1 MDVVKRRTALSRWV
15 IAPLLLLLFAPLPVP
30 AADAAEAPP
39 PSDPLKW
46 IEKIKLSGGFLGDF
60 RLLHDPLLVPSS
72 LSDLY
77 LRRIE
82 IGVNSTLVDWV
93 SGIIVLNSEWLGDSL
108 HPGDAVLSID
118 EAHLDLHVP
127 KTPFYTVFG
136 LRTQPFGQFES
147 SMINDPLTQDA
158 YETKKV
164 GMTVGLA
171 GPLGLDASLTL
182 YRGDELLSHLFAA
195 GIFDGTAVARADP
208 KVRGVD
214 SMVLALGAAPVDDS
228 LNLGAAFSSEP
239 GAGRR
244 NETLN
249 VFFSLTPPFM
259 KHLAIE
265 GEWMRAL
272 RRETYVGL
280 ARPFREAA
288 FSLEL
293 SWVFGV
299 SGTRPRSNLGG
310 GSYLARRSHLRAHP
324 VEASLRFE
332 SFADDGL
339 AAASGSW
346 SVRRRLGIGGRYTF
360 ARSGSLAVYVA
371 AEARRETRRRAA
383 AADEFHFR
391 LGLDF

>member
-1 MDVVKRRTALSRWV
+1 MKRRTAFPLRGT
-15 IAPLLLLLFAPLPVP
+15 ALALLLLLAPLAAP
-30 AADAAEAPP
+30 AADAAGTPPAPE
-39 PSDPLKW
+39 PLKW
-46 IEKIKLSGGFLGDF
+46 MDKIKLTGGFLGDF
-60 RLLHDPLLVPSS
+60 RLLRDPLLAPSA

-82 IGVNSTLVDWV
+82 IGVNSALVNWV
-93 SGIIVLNSEWLGDSL
+93 NAIIVLNSEWLGDSL
-108 HPGDAVLSID
+108 HANDAILSVD

-127 KTPFYTVFG
+127 ETPLYAVFG

-182 YRGDELLSHLFAA
+182 YRGDELLTHLFAA
-195 GIFDGTAVARADP
+195 GLFDEAAVARADP
-208 KVRGVD
+208 QVRKVD
-214 SMVLALGAAPVDDS
+214 SLVLALAATPVDDS
-228 LNLGAAFSSEP
+228 LSLGAAFSSEP

-249 VFFSLTPPFM
+249 VSFSLNFAFL
-259 KHLAIE
+259 KWLVIE
-265 GEWMRAL
+265 GDWMRAL
-272 RRETYVGL
+272 RRETYAGF
-280 ARPFREAA
+280 ARPFREGA

-293 SWVFGV
+293 SWVFGA
-299 SGTRPRSNLGG
+299 SGARPRSSLGG

-324 VEASLRFE
+324 MEASLRLE

-346 SVRRRLGIGGRYTF
+346 TVERRLGLGGRYTF
-360 ARSGSLAVYVA
+360 SHSGSLDVYMA
-371 AEARRETRRRAA
+371 AEVRHETRRRAA
-383 AADEFHFR
+383 AADEILLR

>member
-1 MDVVKRRTALSRWV
+1 
-15 IAPLLLLLFAPLPVP
+15 
-30 AADAAEAPP
+30 
-39 PSDPLKW
+39 KW
-46 IEKIKLSGGFLGDF
+46 MEKLKLSGGFLGDF
-60 RLLHDPLLVPSS
+60 RLLADPLLAPSS
-72 LSDLY
+72 VSDLY

-93 SGIIVLNSEWLGDSL
+93 SAIIVFNSEWLGDSL
-108 HPGDAVLSID
+108 HPGDAILSID

-127 KTPFYTVFG
+127 RTPFYTVFG

-164 GMTVGLA
+164 GMTIGVT
-171 GPLGLDASLTL
+171 GPLGLDASLTI
-182 YRGDELLSHLFAA
+182 YRGDELLSHLFAS

-208 KVRGVD
+208 KVRRVD
-214 SMVLALGAAPVDDS
+214 SMVLALAATPVDDS
-228 LNLGAAFSSEP
+228 LHLGAAFSSEP

-249 VFFSLTPPFM
+249 VFFSLNPAFL
-259 KHLAIE
+259 KHLVIE
-265 GEWMRAL
+265 GDWMRAL
-272 RRETYVGL
+272 RRETYVGRG
-280 ARPFREAA
+280 RPFREGA
-288 FSLEL
+288 FSIEL
-293 SWVFGV
+293 SWIFGID
-299 SGTRPRSNLGG
+299 GARPRTNLGG

-339 AAASGSW
+339 AAASGAW
-346 SVRRRLGIGGRYTF
+346 SVRRRLGVGGRYTF
-360 ARSGSLAVYVA
+360 SHSGNLAVFVA
-371 AEARRETRRRAA
+371 AEGRHETRRRAA
-383 AADEFHFR
+383 AADEFLFR